1 MNIQH
6 HFLTSNDCYKSGR
19 QITPAGIVVHD
30 TATNQRKVSAYLT
43 SWNKS
48 GVEKC
53 VHAFIGTL
61 PDGSFGVAQT
71 LPWSMRCWGCGSGS
85 KGSYNNTHIQFEIC
99 QDDRSDQAWFEQCYT
114 QAVELCA
121 DLCRTYGLS
130 VDTIVDHSEA
140 HARGYAS
147 NHADT
152 TDWFP
157 LFGKNMDTF
166 RADVQAV
173 LNGGTVSAGKSAVL
187 YRVRK
192 SWDDASS
199 QLGAFSVLDNA
210 KTLADA
216 NPGYSVFDSTG
227 TAVYTP
233 GGATPDPD
241 PDPAPE
247 SDTGPALFQ
256 RWLNAGYST
265 GLNVDGL
272 WGPKTRTA
280 AIRALQTELNAQ
292 FGAGL
297 DVDGLWGPK
306 TRAACVN
313 VRQGAKGNLT
323 RIIQGRLYCMGYDP
337 SGFDGSFGPGC
348 AAAVKTF
355 QTDAGLSADGIVGKN
370 TWAALLG

>member
-1 MNIQH
+1 MNLQQ

-43 SWNKS
+43 SWNRA

-71 LPWSMRCWGCGSGS
+71 LPWTMRCWGCGSGS

-99 QDDRSDQAWFEQCYT
+99 QDDRSDQNWFEQCYA

-121 DLCRTYGLS
+121 DLCRTYGLN

-147 NHADT
+147 NHSDT

-157 LFGKNMDTF
+157 LYGKNMNTF
-166 RADVQAV
+166 RADVQTV
-173 LNGGTVSAGKSAVL
+173 MNGGTVSGDTGSAL

-192 SWDDASS
+192 SWADASS

-210 KTLADA
+210 KALADA

-227 TAVYTP
+227 AAVYTN
-233 GGATPDPD
+233 GGADPVR
-241 PDPAPE
+241 PAP
-247 SDTGPALFQ
+247 SAGKPAEFQ
-256 RWLNAGYST
+256 SWLNVGYGT
-265 GLNVDGL
+265 GL
-272 WGPKTRTA
+272 T
-280 AIRALQTELNAQ
+280 
-292 FGAGL
+292 
-297 DVDGLWGPK
+297 VDGLWGPK
-306 TRAACVN
+306 TRAGAIRALQSELNSQFGKGLAVDGLWGPKTKAACVN
-313 VRQGAKGNLT
+313 VRQGARGNLT
-323 RIIQGRLYCMGYDP
+323 QLIQGVLYCRGYDP
-337 SGFDGSFGPGC
+337 NGFDGIFGPGC
-348 AAAVKTF
+348 VAAVKAF
-355 QTDAGLSADGIVGKN
+355 QTNQGLSADGVVGQN

>member
-1 MNIQH
+1 MNLQQ

-43 SWNKS
+43 SWNKV

-71 LPWSMRCWGCGSGS
+71 LPWTMHCWGCGSGS
-85 KGSYNNTHIQFEIC
+85 KGSYNNSHIQFEIC
-99 QDDRSDQAWFEQCYT
+99 QDDRSDPDWFAQCYE

-121 DLCRTYGLS
+121 YLCQTYGLS
-130 VDTIVDHSEA
+130 TDDIVDHAEA
-140 HARGYAS
+140 HTRGYAS

-157 LFGKNMDTF
+157 IYGKSMDTF
-166 RADVQAV
+166 RTDVQTV
-173 LNGGTVSAGKSAVL
+173 MNGGTVSGETSSDL

-227 TAVYTP
+227 TSVYAP
-233 GGATPDPD
+233 GSAATDPD
-241 PDPAPE
+241 PKADP
-247 SDTGPALFQ
+247 GPAQFQ
-256 RWLNAGYST
+256 SWLNAGYS
-265 GLNVDGL
+265 
-272 WGPKTRTA
+272 
-280 AIRALQTELNAQ
+280 
-292 FGAGL
+292 AGL
-297 DVDGLWGPK
+297 TVDGLWGPK
-306 TRAACVN
+306 TRAAAIKALQTELNGQFSKRLTVDGVWGPKTQAACVN
-313 VRQGAKGNLT
+313 VRQGARGNLT
-323 RIIQGRLYCMGYDP
+323 QIIQGLLYIRGYDP
-337 SGFDGSFGPGC
+337 KGFDGVFGAGC
-348 AAAVKTF
+348 AAAVKAF
-355 QTDAGLSADGIVGKN
+355 QIDAGLSADGIVGRN
-370 TWAALLG
+370 TWEALLG